1 MSDEPTILGPDA
13 QPAPSVEEDSNDQ
26 VRMEV
31 KLEANGMGVAL
42 VFNQPIE
49 QIMMPL
55 DVTINIVLRLI
66 SAYIQCMNKLNEG
79 PPEMGV
85 SAGGLD

>member
-1 MSDEPTILGPDA
+1 MTDDPEILGPDA
-13 QPAPSVEEDSNDQ
+13 QPAVTPDDDDAKQ

-31 KLEANGMGVAL
+31 KMEANGMGVAL

-55 DVTINIVLRLI
+55 DVTINIANRLI
-66 SAYIQCMNKLNEG
+66 AAYIQCMNKLNDG
-79 PPEMGV
+79 PPEMGTA
-85 SAGGLD
+85 AGGLD